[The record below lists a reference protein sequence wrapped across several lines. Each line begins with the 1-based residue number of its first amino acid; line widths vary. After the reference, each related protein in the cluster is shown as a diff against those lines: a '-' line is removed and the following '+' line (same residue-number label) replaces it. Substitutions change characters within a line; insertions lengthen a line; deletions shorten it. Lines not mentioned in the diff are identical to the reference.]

1 MTYNYT
7 LSDKEVEKIISILE
21 DNKDE
26 AADQIRAALVKQ
38 FLRWKEW
45 EIKDFSRQSVFT
57 GI

>member
-45 EIKDFSRQSVFT
+45 ETKDFSRQSVFT